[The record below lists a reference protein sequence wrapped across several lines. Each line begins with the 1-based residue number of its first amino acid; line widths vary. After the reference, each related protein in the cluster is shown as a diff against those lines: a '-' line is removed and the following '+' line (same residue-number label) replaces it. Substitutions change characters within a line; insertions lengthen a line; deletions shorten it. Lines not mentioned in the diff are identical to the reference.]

1 MDKGRSTNY
10 IEVCNNFRVSAVVG
24 RPCNIQINLQA
35 LIDFSLQSTVNA
47 LKDIEG
53 PISIGMQ

>member
-1 MDKGRSTNY
+1 
-10 IEVCNNFRVSAVVG
+10 VVG